1 MILVALVIYMIEG
14 EMLFVVCQLR
24 RDVIG
29 CNDCKKMIPALRF
42 VYCKWKVCWP
52 IVSKISQFV

>member
-1 MILVALVIYMIEG
+1 MILVALVIDLIEG

-29 CNDCKKMIPALRF
+29 CNDCKK
-42 VYCKWKVCWP
+42 
-52 IVSKISQFV
+52 